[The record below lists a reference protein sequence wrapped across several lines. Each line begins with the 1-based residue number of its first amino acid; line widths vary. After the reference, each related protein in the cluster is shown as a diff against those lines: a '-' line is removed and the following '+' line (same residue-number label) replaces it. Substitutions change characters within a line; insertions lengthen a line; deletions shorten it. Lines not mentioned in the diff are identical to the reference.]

1 MNGYR
6 LDDSVLAR
14 IVQIVQEGIILGNDV
29 TDLMRQMRL
38 EVSTETDSTL
48 VLTQEYKDVV
58 KRMHDQL
65 LARAEELK
73 QSSDSASTS
82 TIITGN

>member
-1 MNGYR
+1 MSGYK

-29 TDLMRQMRL
+29 TDLMRQIRL
-38 EVSTETDSTL
+38 EASTDSTL
-48 VLTQEYKDVV
+48 VLTQEYKDLVA
-58 KRMHDQL
+58 KMHDQL

-73 QSSDSASTS
+73 NQASSGGSNLV
-82 TIITGN
+82 IGN